1 MTAQTPITTPTLTP
15 GQQEGSD
22 SFFAF
27 LMSEDTTFGISGG
40 PGTGKTFLM
49 GHLANSVMQEYH
61 DACAMLGLKPEYD
74 EVVFTATTNKA
85 AEVLESSLNIPGTR
99 GMVQTIHS
107 YLALKVQENFKT
119 GNTDITKTNNYCKKP
134 RKIVF
139 IDESSMIDKTLY
151 EIILE
156 AFEGSKVIFVGDC
169 DQLAPVDEELSL
181 VYLNMA
187 TDNMVFLDQ
196 PVRNAHSQALMA
208 LCAQLRVTVQTG
220 KFKPIKAVPGTIE
233 YLDDEEME
241 DKLNEIF
248 ANDIDPSA
256 RILCYTN
263 QRVNFFN
270 EGIRGLRNLPE
281 EPTAGDVV
289 VVASAYVMGKTSI
302 SVERELK
309 IISVNYSNVTDFGYG
324 ELFDDGIS
332 LQYCSMQVMRTL
344 SGRATATPDESNT
357 FYVNYALDKPR
368 WDAAIKELKRQKAW
382 SEYFTV
388 KGTCADLRDK
398 SACTVY
404 KSQGSTYET
413 VFIDLGNI
421 GTSWDAKQVARLL
434 FVAVSR
440 ASSKIYLYGRLPDK
454 YT

>member
-15 GQQEGSD
+15 AQQEGSD

-27 LMSEDTTFGISGG
+27 LMSEDATFGISGG

-49 GHLANSVMQEYH
+49 GHLSNKVMQEYH
-61 DACAMLGLKPEYD
+61 DACAMLGIKPEYD

-99 GMVQTIHS
+99 GQVQTIHS

-119 GNTDITKTNNYCKKP
+119 GKTDITKTNNYCKKP

-139 IDESSMIDKTLY
+139 IDESSMIDATLY
-151 EIILE
+151 GIILE

-220 KFKPIKAVPGTIE
+220 KFSPIKAVPGTIE

-241 DKLNEIF
+241 DKLSHIF
-248 ANDIDPSA
+248 ANDMNPSA

-263 QRVNFFN
+263 QRVNWFN

-281 EPTAGDVV
+281 EPIAGDLM

-302 SVERELK
+302 SVERELQ
-309 IISVNYSNVTDFGYG
+309 IISVSYSNVIEFGYG
-324 ELFDDGIS
+324 ELFDDGVPLS
-332 LQYCSMQVMRTL
+332 YCNMQVMRVL
-344 SGRATATPDESNT
+344 SGKTAAIPNDQNT

-368 WDAAIKELKRQKAW
+368 WDAAVKELKRQKAW

-404 KSQGSTYET
+404 KSQGSTYDT

-440 ASSKIYLYGRLPDK
+440 SSSKIYLYGRLPGK

>member
-1 MTAQTPITTPTLTP
+1 MTAQIPITTPTLTP

-22 SFFAF
+22 SFFQF
-27 LMSEDTTFGISGG
+27 LMSEDATFGISGG

-49 GHLANSVMQEYH
+49 GHLANKVMQEYH
-61 DACAMLGLKPEYD
+61 DACAMLGITPEYD

-99 GMVQTIHS
+99 GQVQTIHS
-107 YLALKVQENFKT
+107 YLGLKVQENFKT
-119 GNTDITKTNNYCKKP
+119 GKTDITKTNNYCKKP

-139 IDESSMIDKTLY
+139 IDESSMIDEALY
-151 EIILE
+151 GIILE
-156 AFEGSKVIFVGDC
+156 AFEKSKVIFVGDC

-181 VYLNMA
+181 VYLNMV

-220 KFKPIKAVPGTIE
+220 KFQPIKAVPGTIE

-241 DKLNEIF
+241 DKLNHHF
-248 ANDIDPSA
+248 ANDMNPSA

-263 QRVNFFN
+263 KRVNFFN
-270 EGIRGLRNLPE
+270 EGIRGLRNLPD
-281 EPTAGDVV
+281 EPTAGDTV
-289 VVASAYVMGKTSI
+289 VVASAYVMGKVSI
-302 SVERELK
+302 SVERELQ
-309 IISVNYSNVTDFGYG
+309 IIRVDYSNTFEFGYG
-324 ELFDDGIS
+324 ELFDDGVP
-332 LQYCSMQVMRTL
+332 LVYCSMQVMRVL
-344 SGRATATPDESNT
+344 SGIATTTPNDQNT
-357 FYVNYALDKPR
+357 FFVNYALDKPR
-368 WDAAIKELKRQKAW
+368 WDAAIKELKRQKSW
-382 SEYFTV
+382 SEYFMA

-434 FVAVSR
+434 FVAASR
-440 ASSKIYLYGRLPDK
+440 ASTKIYLYGRLPNK